1 MLSFTVR
8 YMSKNFVG
16 NSKDGPIVDF
26 ENLTPS
32 YPHIGA
38 TIVLTRARYYILRTI
53 PLTAQPAMRSRDSS
67 CAARSAA
74 RRSMSAVPSGQCAA

>member
-38 TIVLTRARYYILRTI
+38 TVVLTRARYYILRTI
-53 PLTAQPAMRSRDSS
+53 AK
-67 CAARSAA
+67 
-74 RRSMSAVPSGQCAA
+74 SMSRSCDSGLKQ